1 MITHRGLDRD
11 ITVGAD
17 AATRRH
23 LGLPTDR
30 PVIAAGHQPG
40 LQHGGILA
48 KDMAV
53 AAVAHRVGGAG
64 VHLLL
69 DTVKDLPTTV
79 DVPVHVDGQWD
90 VEHRPRLD
98 GEDDIT
104 CVQRQFKALG
114 IKPTVIRSSALLE
127 TPGAISL
134 LDRMRADPAACT
146 AALQHAVD
154 AVPGSG
160 VRRPA
165 EGELP
170 LWADAADGRRIASA
184 DDLLAPELLAPRAV
198 LTTAIMRLFVCD
210 LFVHGTGGSHYD
222 KVTDLWLAAWMEQ
235 TPPPWAMVTADVYP
249 DATARDAAIA
259 AMQEA
264 RARKREAEHATG
276 DPAAK
281 QALLKR
287 ISAATPGSAE
297 RREAFAALTALRRA
311 NDPSGI
317 GLELDRIQW
326 QVVVLD
332 RRDYPLLALPEPA
345 RRAFVSACIEAF
357 GPVA

>member
-53 AAVAHRVGGAG
+53 AALAHRAGGVG

-69 DTVKDLPTTV
+69 DTVDGLPATV
-79 DVPVHVDGQWD
+79 DVPVHSEGRWA
-90 VEHRPRLD
+90 VEHRSRLD
-98 GEDDIT
+98 DKNDAD
-104 CVQRQFKALG
+104 CMQHQFDALG
-114 IKPTVIRSSALLE
+114 IAPTVIRSSSLLG
-127 TPGAISL
+127 TPGAVSL
-134 LDRMRADPAACT
+134 LDRMRADAAACT

-165 EGELP
+165 DGELP
-170 LWADAADGRRIASA
+170 MWVHADGGRRIATA
-184 DDLLAPELLAPRAV
+184 DDLHTPQALAPRAV

-222 KVTDLWLAAWMEQ
+222 KVTDLWLTTWRGQ
-235 TPPPWAMVTADVYP
+235 TPPPRAMVTADVYP
-249 DATARDAAIA
+249 DAAARSA
-259 AMQEA
+259 AMTTLAEVHA
-264 RARKREAEHATG
+264 RHRAATHATT

-281 QALLKR
+281 QALLDR
-287 ISAATPGSAE
+287 IDAAPRGSAE
-297 RREAFAALTALRRA
+297 RRDAFAALTALRQQRA
-311 NDPSGI
+311 PVDI
-317 GLELDRIQW
+317 DVQIEDIQ
-326 QVVVLD
+326 QQLAVLD
-332 RRDYPLLALPEPA
+332 RRDYPLLALPESA
-345 RRAFVSACIEAF
+345 RRAFISACIEAF
-357 GPVA
+357 GPVT